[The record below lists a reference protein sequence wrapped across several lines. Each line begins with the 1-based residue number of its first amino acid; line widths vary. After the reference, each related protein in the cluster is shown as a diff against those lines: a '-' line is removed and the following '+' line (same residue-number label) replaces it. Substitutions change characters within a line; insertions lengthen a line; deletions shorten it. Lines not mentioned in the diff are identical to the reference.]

1 MILPSYKYRD
11 PLLNLLDEERRTC
24 KGCRFLMPVFDRQ
37 VCGLQRRKLR
47 RCGMYAE
54 KGEK

>member
-24 KGCRFLMPVFDRQ
+24 KGCRFLMLVFDRQ